1 MWDFRTTAAMHHT
14 VFFGLHEG
22 ILRWQKRRSKRHRM
36 PECNSPL
43 GWQTSFQRIPVH
55 YHSMP
60 SHSDDAL
67 YRCSTDSKVHWFP
80 QLRSHYCWH
89 PPRFAGIFDETP
101 KVKASQLQKKSLAAF
116 IFLLY
121 HLRWQSFFMKSF
133 SASVFLQFW
142 ECDTFLKWI
151 LRLGSWCAQ
160 CFKWLKKVS

>member
-80 QLRSHYCWH
+80 PRSHYCWH

-121 HLRWQSFFMKSF
+121 HLRWQSFLVK
-133 SASVFLQFW
+133 V
-142 ECDTFLKWI
+142 
-151 LRLGSWCAQ
+151 LRLLFSFNFENATL
-160 CFKWLKKVS
+160 FKMDSPLMFMVHSAHSVKIYRK